1 MTKRIVLASSSRY
14 RALLLRRAGIPF
26 EVIKPRGDESLP
38 GNPPPEDAVVL
49 IAQKKLEDV
58 ASRAGEAV
66 IIASDQTME
75 LEGRM
80 MGKPGSVERAVDML
94 MELSGKEHRLLT
106 SLVVKDGHG
115 GGLHTH
121 LDVHKIRLKKLTK
134 REALQYVQA
143 DRPLDCAGAIKI
155 ESRGMMLVEKMEG
168 EDYTAIIGLPLIALS
183 RILSDIGINPLLA
196 GEACGAPE
204 PEAPDDS
211 FARPWKLDPARCAV
225 LVIDMQNHFTG
236 EGEGFAS
243 GVTGTIN
250 RLAGA
255 ARKKSI
261 PVIFTQHGHEDPE
274 KDGGMLRTWWGDIIV
289 CGTPGHAFD
298 PSLDVREGDLIV
310 SKKRYSAF
318 AGTPLEALL
327 REKGVRQ
334 VIVTGT
340 MTNLCCETTAR
351 DAFVRDFEV
360 FFVSDATATVDG
372 EMQKG
377 SLLNLSF
384 GFAHVVT
391 ADELIRDLG
400 KWI

>member
-14 RALLLRRAGIPF
+14 RASLLRRAGIPF
-26 EVIKPRGDESLP
+26 EVIEPGGDESLP
-38 GNPPPEDAVVL
+38 GNPAPEDAVVL

-58 ASRAGEAV
+58 APRAGEAV
-66 IIASDQTME
+66 IIASDQAME

-80 MGKPGSVERAVDML
+80 IGKPGTVVRAVDML

-106 SLVVKDGHG
+106 SLVVRDGYG
-115 GGLHTH
+115 GGMHTH
-121 LDVHKIRLKKLTK
+121 LDVHKIRLRKLSKK
-134 REALQYVQA
+134 EALQYVQA

-155 ESRGMMLVEKMEG
+155 ESRGMMLVEKLEG
-168 EDYTAIIGLPLIALS
+168 EDYTAIIGLPLIALA
-183 RILSDIGINPLLA
+183 RILLDVGVNPLLA

-204 PEAPDDS
+204 AAPGDA
-211 FARPWKLDPARCAV
+211 FARPWKLDPAHCAV

-243 GVTGTIN
+243 SVTGTIN

-255 ARKKSI
+255 ARKKSV
-261 PVIFTQHGHEDPE
+261 PVIFTQHGHEDPA
-274 KDGGMLRTWWGDIIV
+274 KDGGMLAAWWGDMIV
-289 CGTPGHAFD
+289 RGTPGHAFD
-298 PSLDVREGDLIV
+298 PALDIRGGDLIV

-340 MTNLCCETTAR
+340 LTNLCCETTAR

-360 FFVSDATATVDG
+360 FFVSDATATVDT

-391 ADELIRDLG
+391 AQELIRALDG
-400 KWI
+400 WI